1 MAALLIKC
9 GAENTVFY
17 RIAAC
22 RMCLK
27 QFCSC
32 VFYSIPQNNFR
43 HSVHNTIK
51 QKGDDFMVEK
61 DTIRL
66 LRECDAGVKMGVSS
80 IDEVLPFVK
89 NEQLEKLLT
98 ACKTEHEKLDREIQ
112 TLLDRYSDDGKEP
125 NIMAKSMSWMKTNM
139 KLMMEESDA
148 TIADLM
154 TDGCNMGVKSLN
166 MYLNQY
172 KAADEVSKDI
182 TKRLINLEE
191 KLVTDMRGY
200 L

>member
-1 MAALLIKC
+1 MI
-9 GAENTVFY
+9 E
-17 RIAAC
+17 
-22 RMCLK
+22 
-27 QFCSC
+27 Q
-32 VFYSIPQNNFR
+32 
-43 HSVHNTIK
+43 
-51 QKGDDFMVEK
+51 

-66 LRECDAGVKMGVSS
+66 LRECDAGVKIGVSS
-80 IDEVLPFVK
+80 IDEVLPYVK
-89 NEQLEKLLT
+89 GAEFEKLLT
-98 ACKTEHEKLDREIQ
+98 DCKKEHEKLDREIQ
-112 TLLDRYSDDGKEP
+112 SLLDKYKDEGKEP
-125 NIMAKSMSWMKTNM
+125 NPMAKSMSWMKTNM
-139 KLMMEESDA
+139 KLMMEQSDA

-191 KLVTDMRGY
+191 KLVVDIRKF